1 MSHNKFEFRH
11 IGPNKNEQAI
21 MLSKIGAASLDAL
34 IDETIPAAIRL
45 KKPLNLPPAQNEY
58 EYLTQLKKSAQKNKV
73 YKSYLGLGYNNC
85 IVPPPIQRNILKIR
99 VGILLTHLIKL
110 RLHREDWKPCS
121 IFKP

>member
-58 EYLTQLKKSAQKNKV
+58 EYLTQLKKSARKIKFTN
-73 YKSYLGLGYNNC
+73 
-85 IVPPPIQRNILKIR
+85 RIL
-99 VGILLTHLIKL
+99 
-110 RLHREDWKPCS
+110 D
-121 IFKP
+121 